1 MIERKEDLTMSNTTS
16 LYRAV
21 AAYMLARSEAREEWQ
36 LMGRRYASA
45 KGSQMYVDEMKKAR
59 EKRDKTVADAQ
70 FIARQEV
77 RETLKAMAEKADKI
91 KMQPPTEEQLRI
103 LQLLSMKE
111 KLTEAELAGAANAMD
126 GNAAALSLVDEL
138 ARKSGIITTPFT
150 SRLSVKAYDPLTAR
164 QTIQRLGDA
173 CYRIIDNT
181 SGASRAR
188 LLAAE
193 NHQKMY
199 GGTFDPY
206 EFPEEK
212 GFEDE
217 TDFYNQMNI
226 PLSAFS
232 SAVD

>member
-1 MIERKEDLTMSNTTS
+1 MSNTTR

-21 AAYMLARSEAREEWQ
+21 AAFIQAREEAREEYL
-36 LMGRRYASA
+36 LMGRRYAAA
-45 KGSQMYVDEMKKAR
+45 KGSQMYVDEMSKAR
-59 EKRDKTVADAQ
+59 KKREETVSGAQ
-70 FIARQEV
+70 VIARQEI
-77 RETLKAMAEKADKI
+77 RETINAMAEKADKI

-111 KLTEAELAGAANAMD
+111 KLTTAELEGAANAME
-126 GNAAALSLVDEL
+126 GNATALSLVDEL
-138 ARKSGIITTPFT
+138 AKKSGVVHVPYA
-150 SRLSVKAYDPLTAR
+150 SRLSVTAYDPQTAR
-164 QTIQRLGDA
+164 QAIKKLGEA
-173 CYRIIDNT
+173 CYSIVDNT
-181 SGASRAR
+181 TGASRAR

-193 NHQKMY
+193 QHQRLY
-199 GGTFDPY
+199 GGTFDPD
-206 EFPEEK
+206 EFPQEK